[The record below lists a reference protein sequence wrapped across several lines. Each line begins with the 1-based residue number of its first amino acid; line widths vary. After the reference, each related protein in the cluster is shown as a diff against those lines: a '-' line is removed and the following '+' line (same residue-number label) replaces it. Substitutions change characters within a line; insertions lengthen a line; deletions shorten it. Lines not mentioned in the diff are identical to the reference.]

1 MDKKEETPL
10 ANNVLKA
17 IIIKGNPKYINND
30 LARKYYKDIHTFLI
44 KHGVTQVEFD
54 NGDDHTVP
62 SLDADLY
69 IAHSRGC
76 SRYNF
81 MPKQKQNVFLK
92 LGVPDGV
99 IDPVDLK
106 WQKEV
111 WFKDTDEQPPKEHF
125 VFNSK
130 QKEAVLKLIS
140 QAKNTKKIKSLRNV
154 IFKWLK
160 SH

>member
-1 MDKKEETPL
+1 MDKKELTK
-10 ANNVLKA
+10 NMFKA

-30 LARKYYKDIHTFLI
+30 LARKYYKDIQSFLI

-54 NGDDHTVP
+54 NGDAYTIP
-62 SLDADLY
+62 ILDADLY

-81 MPKQKQNVFLK
+81 MPKEKQKVFLK
-92 LGVPDGV
+92 LGVPDGI
-99 IDPVDLK
+99 IDPIDLK
-106 WQKEV
+106 WQNEV

-130 QKEAVLKLIS
+130 QKESVLKLIN
-140 QAKNTKKIKSLRNV
+140 QVKNTKKISKEEFVNF
-154 IFKWLK
+154 IFKWK
-160 SH
+160 